1 MGLGLMQAKFALT
14 TMGYTLDPKLHFC
27 YSSSLCKSSGQWFS
41 NCPQGN
47 LKVSQS
53 SRCSGDEGEE
63 VMKEKDE
70 QLALG
75 GLPLLFASIVV
86 T

>member
-1 MGLGLMQAKFALT
+1 MQAKFSLN
-14 TMGYTLDPKLHFC
+14 TMSPKLHFSF
-27 YSSSLCKSSGQWFS
+27 SSPLCKSSGQWFS
-41 NCPQGN
+41 NCPQGT

-53 SRCSGDEGEE
+53 SLCSGDEGEE
-63 VMKEKDE
+63 AMEEGDE

-75 GLPLLFASIVV
+75 GLPLLFASTVV